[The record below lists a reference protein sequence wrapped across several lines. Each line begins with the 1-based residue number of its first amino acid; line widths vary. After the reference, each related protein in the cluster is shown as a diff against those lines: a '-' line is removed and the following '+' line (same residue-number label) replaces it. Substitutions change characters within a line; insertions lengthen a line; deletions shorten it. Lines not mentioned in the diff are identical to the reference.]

1 MSKLVG
7 VSVDLHYDDDTFA
20 PSMVSSPIL
29 GVKQF
34 GDGTLLAILMQYL
47 PQILAALKQAGIL
60 GESVKAEQFGDG
72 EFLKKLL
79 PFLIQILPLILALL
93 KNENAG
99 DISPNP

>member
-7 VSVDLHYDDDTFA
+7 ISVDLHYDDDHYD
-20 PSMVSSPIL
+20 VSPTM
-29 GVKQF
+29 GEKQF
-34 GDGTLLAILMQYL
+34 GDGTLLALLMQYL